1 MCVSLSSD
9 GEVDGKK
16 PAHTVGRWGRLG
28 GVRKIY
34 VIGIGAGDPDQ
45 LTVQAVTALRQV
57 DVFFLLDK
65 GEEKSDLVR
74 LRHEI
79 LRRHVDGSAYRLVE
93 ARDPERDPAPDRA
106 AYPATVDDWRR
117 RRADLYER
125 MITDELGEGP
135 GEDRTGAFLV
145 WGDPALYDSTLGIL
159 DEILERGTVRFD
171 HQVIPG
177 ISSVSALAAKHRVGL
192 NRVGGPVQITTGRRL
207 AEGWPEGVDDLV
219 VMLDARQAFRHHLA
233 ADPVIHWGAYVGT
246 EDEILVSGRL
256 SEVAG
261 RIEELR
267 SEARARKGWIMDT
280 YLLRRDGSGTED
292 GTGGGGG
299 GAGGGAGSGGS
310 DSGGGSGT
318 SG

>member
-1 MCVSLSSD
+1 M
-9 GEVDGKK
+9 
-16 PAHTVGRWGRLG
+16 
-28 GVRKIY
+28 RKIY

-45 LTVQAVTALRQV
+45 LTVQAVRALNEV
-57 DVFFLLDK
+57 DVFFLLGK
-65 GEEKSDLVR
+65 GAEKADLIG

-79 LRRHVDGSAYRLVE
+79 LRRYVEGDRYRLVE
-93 ARDPERDPAPDRA
+93 ARDPLRDA
-106 AYPATVDDWRR
+106 AADGAGYPGTVEDWRS

-135 GEDRTGAFLV
+135 DGDRTGAFLV

-159 DEILERGTVRFD
+159 AEVLARGTVRFE
-171 HQVIPG
+171 HEVIPG
-177 ISSVSALAAKHRVGL
+177 ISSVSALAARHRIGL

-219 VMLDARQAFRHHLA
+219 VMLDAHQSFRHHLA

-267 SEARARKGWIMDT
+267 SAARERKGWIMDT
-280 YLLRRDGSGTED
+280 YLLRRDREPNRD
-292 GTGGGGG
+292 R
-299 GAGGGAGSGGS
+299 
-310 DSGGGSGT
+310 DLHRE
-318 SG
+318 